1 MTIRPI
7 AVLALAGA
15 LAACEQTEQTLPTGA
30 TQDPVTRTITS
41 SGGTVSSSA
50 GAAVSFP
57 AGALV
62 GSHEVTIT
70 PVDAPASHPSGTP
83 AASSAFEVTPAG
95 ARLAQPATVE
105 LKLSSTSD
113 RAWLASVANRLPDG
127 TIQEIGDANVDLG
140 TGIVRAEISRL
151 GTLIAVL
158 PEPGA
163 VIMASPLRSASIGS
177 APTSAAALAATA
189 SDGTL
194 RIACGGGPGARCS
207 GVELQVSENL
217 LGSQVGK
224 AALLYPSVAGELV
237 LSGGA
242 VSGAMT
248 VSTAFRLGIA
258 GQGISADLSLSV
270 DGVSGSSYTRTAGS
284 VTLRDVR
291 VVVRQDGNVLSDGVE
306 TITIPLSASG
316 GIMNMTGGLDFS
328 GTEAR
333 VRVAFPVPFIN

>member
-1 MTIRPI
+1 MTIRQI

-41 SGGTVSSSA
+41 TGGTVSSAA

-57 AGALV
+57 AGALA

-70 PVDAPASHPSGTP
+70 PVAAPASHPSGTP
-83 AASSAFEVTPAG
+83 AAASAFEVTPAG
-95 ARLAQPATVE
+95 ARLAEPATVE

-140 TGIVRAEISRL
+140 TGIVRAQISRL
-151 GTLIAVL
+151 GTLVAVL
-158 PEPGA
+158 PEPSA
-163 VIMASPLRSASIGS
+163 VITASPLRSASMTS
-177 APTSAAALAATA
+177 APASTAAPTATA

-194 RIACGGGPGARCS
+194 RMACGGGPGARCS

-217 LGSQVGK
+217 LGSKIGK
-224 AALLYPSVAGELV
+224 AALLYPSVGGELV

-242 VSGAMT
+242 VSGTMT
-248 VSTAFRLGIA
+248 VSTAIRLGVA
-258 GQGISADLSLSV
+258 GQGIAADLSLSV
-270 DGVSGSSYTRTAGS
+270 EGVSASSYTRTAGS

-291 VVVRQDGNVLSDGVE
+291 IVVTQDGDVLSDGLE

-316 GIMNMTGGLDFS
+316 ATMNVTGAFDFS

-333 VRVAFPVPFIN
+333 VRVAFPVPYIN